1 MNFNQPSQ
9 ANSKPSFKV
18 IKIIHL
24 ALLAGQCLFA
34 VVTIFLNNTR
44 NGFDT
49 SKDKEFLLIAI
60 VLTVGGFFVGN
71 LLYKQV
77 SGVSAKKATF
87 AEKFTTYQ
95 SALIIRYALL
105 EGPSLFCIVCYF
117 LTANLIFLL
126 ISGAIII
133 YFITLK
139 PKADTIAEDL
149 NLSYE
154 EKAGLEDS

>member
-1 MNFNQPSQ
+1 MNFNQPSP
-9 ANSKPSFKV
+9 ANKPSFKA

-34 VVTIFLNNTR
+34 GVTLFLNSTKT
-44 NGFDT
+44 GFDT

-60 VLTVGGFFVGN
+60 ILTVGGFFAGN

-77 SGVSAKKATF
+77 SGVAAKKVTYQ
-87 AEKFTTYQ
+87 EKIMTYQ

-133 YFITLK
+133 YFITLR
-139 PKADTIAEDL
+139 PKVDTIAEE
-149 NLSYE
+149 LSLTYE
-154 EKAGLEDS
+154 EKAGLENS